1 MKIDTE
7 YTTKKILV
15 TGATGYIGQNLV
27 NYLVK
32 NGTCVYVLIR
42 KETSLWKNNDNVKI
56 IIGDI
61 TDTIVLPVSIDT
73 IYHCAGVINQIDEME
88 RVNVQG
94 TQNIVNIALKNNCKL
109 IYLSS
114 AGIIGNTK
122 EKILDENTPC
132 YPHNLY
138 ELSKYKAEQIVIR
151 SISDGLNAQILR
163 PSTIFG
169 FKESPQNDTFF
180 QLAKS
185 IRTGLYR
192 NIGNGIYNIV
202 HINEVIKA
210 LIMLDKPDLPNGGIY
225 QLSNTIT
232 YQDMDILVK
241 NLNPAV
247 EKKTQKIPYYI
258 AYIATIALTILCY
271 ITGKK
276 NPLTFSRL
284 RALTNKSIY
293 SQDKIIRTLNFQNT
307 LTIECYII
315 NVCEEYIS
323 KRLLS

>member
-1 MKIDTE
+1 MIKS
-7 YTTKKILV
+7 KKFI
-15 TGATGYIGQNLV
+15 TGATGYIGRNLV
-27 NYLVK
+27 NSLIK
-32 NGTCVYVLIR
+32 NGNSVCILTR
-42 KETSLWKNNDNVKI
+42 KETSIFVNSDNIKI

-61 TDTIVLPVSIDT
+61 TDSILLPPDIDT

-122 EKILDENTPC
+122 EKILDENTEC
-132 YPHNLY
+132 HPHNLY

-151 SISDGLNAQILR
+151 AISDGLNAQILR

-169 FKESPQNDTFF
+169 FKESPQKDSFF

-185 IRTGLYR
+185 MRTGLYR
-192 NIGNGIYNIV
+192 DIGYGIYNIV
-202 HINEVIKA
+202 HIDEVINA

-241 NLNPAV
+241 NLKPAID
-247 EKKTQKIPYYI
+247 KKTQTIPYPI
-258 AYIATIALTILCY
+258 AYLVMITLTVLCF
-271 ITGKK
+271 IIHKK

-293 SQDKIIRTLNFQNT
+293 SQDKIIRTLDFKNA
-307 LTIECYII
+307 ISI
-315 NVCEEYIS
+315 EEYIVSICEQYIS
-323 KRLLS
+323 KGLLS